1 MNEYQYLTISE
12 TEEEG
17 KVKQNQV
24 ERELLEKI
32 NLTIS
37 NTFKNFEINLTVFEK
52 AKFIE
57 KLSNKVLKIVL
68 TEKEDS
74 FDNGCGYGREM

>member
-12 TEEEG
+12 TEEG

-37 NTFKNFEINLTVFEK
+37 NTFKNFEINLTVFEI
-52 AKFIE
+52 AKLIE
-57 KLSNKVLKIVL
+57 KLSNEVLEIVLK
-68 TEKEDS
+68 EKEDS